1 MSMRSIIP
9 VASWE
14 AIDALLPQTQCR
26 QCGFQ
31 GCAPYARA
39 IAAGEADINRCP
51 PGDQALVGKL
61 AALTGREEIPLDRS
75 RGEPGPLLQAW
86 IDPQHC
92 IGCTLCI
99 QACPTDAILGM
110 SKRLH
115 QVISQDCTG
124 CGLCVPPC
132 PVDCIEM
139 QPVPD
144 GVSWDAE
151 RQQRAREL
159 TRARE
164 ARLARLRRARE
175 TQLASHARVREAAAQ
190 ALARARARRAG
201 KPEGTA

>member
-1 MSMRSIIP
+1 MSSPIP

-51 PGDQALVGKL
+51 PGDQALIGQL
-61 AALTGREEIPLDRS
+61 ATLTGLPEKPLDRS

-99 QACPTDAILGM
+99 QACPTDAIIGM

-115 QVISQDCTG
+115 QVIAQDCTG
-124 CGLCVPPC
+124 CGLCVAPC
-132 PVDCIEM
+132 PVDCIDM
-139 QPVPD
+139 QPVPE
-144 GVSWDAE
+144 GVSWDVD
-151 RQQRAREL
+151 RQQRARQL

-164 ARLARLRRARE
+164 ARLARLRKARE
-175 TQLASHARVREAAAQ
+175 DKLASHARIRDAAAQ
-190 ALARARARRAG
+190 ALARARARWAG
-201 KPEGTA
+201 RSGVKP